1 MSISQRLIPARPAG
15 GRLWRKKAGIVLIV
29 LIVSVS
35 VFISGTALAE
45 EEIQPVAAQF
55 NEVKPVEEIPP
66 VDAQATEVP
75 AAVEPGTGAGPT
87 TSVELNGDI
96 IEYSMDG
103 NKITAQGNVVIL
115 YEDVTLTCDQVEF
128 SRATSTAHAR
138 GNVRLLKGGESEISG
153 EEMTFNF
160 EKMTG
165 DFAPAAIFANPY
177 YGKGEEVSK
186 LDANHIS
193 MKNGYITT
201 CDHDQ
206 PHFFM
211 RARTLDIYPKDK
223 LVARK
228 VCMKIGGVPLLYFPK
243 MTQDLTGKKPLFT
256 FTPGYDK
263 EWGMFLLTSM
273 RYELNPNLK
282 GFLHLDAREKKDIA
296 EGLDLNYKTPR
307 TGSGSIRTYYMNERS
322 ITAKHF
328 FQERPSPTIERE
340 RFKAEWRH
348 KWDIDQTTNA
358 ILQYYK
364 LSDSTLLKEYFE
376 REFDKDGSPDTFF
389 LLTKNFYTGAVNFR
403 TDKRVNRF
411 EGGVERLP
419 ELRYDLS
426 SLELLETGLFFR
438 NTSVYSNL
446 SSKQASPSEVRLETM
461 RLDTDSELSYPM
473 KVGIFEMKPFLGGE
487 HTYYSKTKDPQDY
500 DAIRGIFR
508 TGASLSTKFY
518 KVFDAA
524 TDRWGLDINRLR
536 HIVTPSASYSYN
548 HTPTFTSND
557 LDSFDG
563 VDSRD
568 IGHSINFSLENK
580 LQTKRN
586 DNVVELLRAVIG
598 TDFALKENPG
608 KGGFNVIN
616 TDIDFRPVD
625 RVTFYF
631 DSAYDTRE
639 EYLTTANFDLHINA
653 GQKWTAGIGKRWNR
667 AVDDQVTAELSY
679 KINPKWAIRTYNR
692 FDLKNGIHKE
702 QEISIR
708 RDLHEWTMDINFN
721 ETRTKGSEIWIVFTL
736 KAFPDFIL
744 DLGTS
749 FNKRKAGSQS
759 SEGE

>member
-1 MSISQRLIPARPAG
+1 MVFRRT
-15 GRLWRKKAGIVLIV
+15 GIVLI
-29 LIVSVS
+29 LL
-35 VFISGTALAE
+35 ISGIPAFVFGSAAAQET
-45 EEIQPVAAQF
+45 QPVVAQP
-55 NEVKPVEEIPP
+55 EVVPSGEAQPEEAKP
-66 VDAQATEVP
+66 
-75 AAVEPGTGAGPT
+75 GAGPA
-87 TSVELNGDI
+87 TSVELNGDT

-103 NKITAQGNVVIL
+103 NKITAQGSVVIL
-115 YEDVTLTCDQVEF
+115 YKDVALTCDQVEF
-128 SRATSTAHAR
+128 FRDVSTAHAK
-138 GNVRLLKGGESEISG
+138 GNVRLIKGGYSEISR

-165 DFAPAAIFANPY
+165 DFAPAAIFADPY
-177 YGKGEEVSK
+177 YGKGEQVSK
-186 LDANHIS
+186 LDANHIR

-206 PHFFM
+206 PHFFI
-211 RARTLDIYPKDK
+211 RARTMDIYPKDK

-228 VCMKIGGVPLLYFPK
+228 VCMKVGGVPLLYIPK
-243 MTQDLTGKKPLFT
+243 FSQDLTGKKPLFT

-296 EGLDLNYKTPR
+296 EGLDLHYKTPH
-307 TGSGSIRTYYMNERS
+307 TGSGSIRIYYMNERN
-322 ITAKHF
+322 ITSKHF

-348 KWDIDQTTNA
+348 KWDIDQKTSA
-358 ILQYYK
+358 IWQYYK
-364 LSDSTLLKEYFE
+364 LSDNTFLKEYFE
-376 REFDKDGSPDTFF
+376 REFDKDSAPQTFF
-389 LLTKNFYTGAVNFR
+389 QLTRTLPMGMMSFR

-411 EGGVERLP
+411 ESAVERLP

-426 SLELLETGLFFR
+426 SQKIGETNFYLK
-438 NTSVYSNL
+438 NTTIYSNL
-446 SSKQASPSEVRLETM
+446 SSKQASPTEVRLETM
-461 RLDTDSELSYPM
+461 RLDADNELSYSM
-473 KVGIFEMKPFLGGE
+473 NAGIFEMKPFVGGE
-487 HTYYSKTKDPQDY
+487 HTYYSKTKDPGEY

-518 KVFDAA
+518 KVFDAEVEK
-524 TDRWGLDINRLR
+524 WGLDIHRLR
-536 HIVTPSASYSYN
+536 HIITPSAAYSYN

-557 LDSFDG
+557 LDSFYAI
-563 VDSRD
+563 DSRD
-568 IGHSINFSLENK
+568 IGHSINFSVENK

-586 DNVVELLRAVIG
+586 NNVVELLRAVIG

-608 KGGFNVIN
+608 KGGFNAIN

-631 DSAYDTRE
+631 DSTYDTRE
-639 EYLTTANFDLHINA
+639 EYLTTANFDLYIN
-653 GQKWTAGIGKRWNR
+653 GGPKWTAGIGKRWNR
-667 AVDDQVTAELSY
+667 AVDDQVTTQFTY
-679 KINPKWAIRTYNR
+679 KINQKWALTTYNR
-692 FDLKNGIHKE
+692 FDVRSAVHKE
-702 QEISIR
+702 QEFTLR

-736 KAFPDFIL
+736 KAFPDFVV
-744 DLGTS
+744 DMGTS

-759 SEGE
+759 SEGK

>member
-1 MSISQRLIPARPAG
+1 MVMRET
-15 GRLWRKKAGIVLIV
+15 GIVLI
-29 LIVSVS
+29 LSLLCIP
-35 VFISGTALAE
+35 VFIFGFASAE
-45 EEIQPVAAQF
+45 ETQSVAAQSDAVPSGGIQP
-55 NEVKPVEEIPP
+55 EALHPDAAKPV
-66 VDAQATEVP
+66 T
-75 AAVEPGTGAGPT
+75 GPT
-87 TSVELNGDI
+87 TSVELNGDT
-96 IEYSMDG
+96 IEYSVDG
-103 NKITAQGNVVIL
+103 NRVIAAGNVMIL
-115 YEDVTLTCDQVEF
+115 YKDVTLTCDRVEF
-128 SRATSTAHAR
+128 ARDTGTAHAQ
-138 GNVRLLKGGESEISG
+138 GNVRLIKGGGSEISG
-153 EEMTFNF
+153 GEMTFNF

-165 DFAPAAIFANPY
+165 DFAPASIFANPY
-177 YGKGEEVSK
+177 YGRGEQVTK
-186 LDANHIS
+186 LDADHIF

-201 CDHDQ
+201 CDHDH

-211 RARTLDIYPKDK
+211 RSRTLDIYPKDK
-223 LVARK
+223 LVARG
-228 VCMKIGGVPLLYFPK
+228 VCMKVGGVPLLYLPK
-243 MTQDLTGKKPLFT
+243 MTQDLKGKKPLFT

-273 RYELNPNLK
+273 RYELNDNFK

-296 EGLDLNYKTPR
+296 SGFDLVYKTPH

-322 ITAKHF
+322 ITSKHF
-328 FQERPSPTIERE
+328 YRPRPSPTIERE

-348 KWDIDQTTNA
+348 KWDIDQKTNA

-389 LLTKNFYTGAVNFR
+389 LLTKNLTAGVMSFR

-411 EGGVERLP
+411 EGLVERLP

-426 SLELLETGLFFR
+426 SQKIGETNFYAR
-438 NTSVYSNL
+438 NTTVYSNL
-446 SSKQASPSEVRLETM
+446 SSKQASPTEVRLETM
-461 RLDTDSELSYPM
+461 RLDTDNELSYPM
-473 KVGIFEMKPFLGGE
+473 KVGIFEMRPFVGGE
-487 HTYYSKTKDPQDY
+487 HTYYSKTKDPEEY

-518 KVFDAA
+518 RVFDVE
-524 TDRWGLDINRLR
+524 TNEWGLDIHRLR
-536 HIVTPSASYSYN
+536 HIITPSAAYSYN

-557 LDSFDG
+557 LDSFDAI
-563 VDSRD
+563 DSKD
-568 IGHSINFSLENK
+568 IGHSIIFSLENK

-586 DNVVELLRAVIG
+586 NDVVELLRAVIG

-608 KGGFNVIN
+608 KGGFNVVTTN
-616 TDIDFRPVD
+616 IDFRPVD

-631 DSAYDTRE
+631 DSTYDTRE
-639 EYLTTANFDLHINA
+639 EYLTTANFDMYING

-667 AVDDQVTAELSY
+667 AVDDQVTTELSY

-702 QEISIR
+702 QEITIR

-721 ETRTKGSEIWIVFTL
+721 ETRSRGNEIWIVFTL
-736 KAFPDFIL
+736 KAFPDFMV
-744 DLGTS
+744 DMGTS

-759 SEGE
+759 SGGQ

>member
-1 MSISQRLIPARPAG
+1 MSISQRLI
-15 GRLWRKKAGIVLIV
+15 RLWRKRTGIVLMLLVMSIP
-29 LIVSVS
+29 
-35 VFISGTALAE
+35 VFIFGIASAE
-45 EEIQPVAAQF
+45 EKIQPVAVQL
-55 NEVKPVEEIPP
+55 NEAEPKEETPP
-66 VDAQATEVP
+66 VAVQVTEVP
-75 AAVEPGTGAGPT
+75 AAVEPSNPATGGA
-87 TSVELNGDI
+87 TSVELNGDT

-103 NKITAQGNVVIL
+103 NKVTAEGNVVIF
-115 YEDVTLTCDQVEF
+115 YKDVTLTCDHLEF
-128 SRATSTAHAR
+128 SRDTSIAHAK

-160 EKMTG
+160 ATMNG
-165 DFAPAAIFANPY
+165 DFAPASIFANPY
-177 YGKGEEVSK
+177 YGKGEQVSK
-186 LDANHIS
+186 IDANHIS
-193 MKNGYITT
+193 MTNGYITT

-206 PHFFM
+206 PHYFI
-211 RARTLDIYPKDK
+211 RSRKIDIYPKDK

-228 VCMKIGGVPLLYFPK
+228 VCMKIGGVPVLYLPK
-243 MTQDLTGKKPLFT
+243 MTQDLTGKKPLVT

-273 RYELNPNLK
+273 RYELNDNLK
-282 GFLHLDAREKKDIA
+282 GTLHLDAREKKDIA
-296 EGLDLNYKTPR
+296 SGVDLTYKTPS
-307 TGSGSIRTYYMNERS
+307 TGSGSIRTYYMNERN
-322 ITAKHF
+322 ITSRHF
-328 FQERPSPTIERE
+328 FQPRPSPTIERE

-348 KWDIDQTTNA
+348 KWDIDQKTNA

-364 LSDSTLLKEYFE
+364 LSDATFLKEYFE

-389 LLTKNFYTGAVNFR
+389 LFTRNFRNGAINFR

-426 SLELLETGLFFR
+426 SLELLGTGLFFR
-438 NTSVYSNL
+438 NTSIYSNL
-446 SSKQASPSEVRLETM
+446 SSKQASPSELRLETM

-473 KVGIFEMKPFLGGE
+473 KVGIIEMRPFVGGE
-487 HTYYSKTKDPQDY
+487 HTYYSKTKDQEEY

-518 KVFDAA
+518 KVFDVEMEK
-524 TDRWGLDINRLR
+524 WGLNIHRLR
-536 HIVTPSASYSYN
+536 HIVTPSTSYSYN

-557 LDSFDG
+557 LDSFDAI
-563 VDSRD
+563 DSRD

-586 DNVVELLRAVIG
+586 DEVVELLRALIG

-639 EYLTTANFDLHINA
+639 EYLTTANFDLYINA
-653 GQKWTAGIGKRWNR
+653 GPKWTAGIGKRWNR

-702 QEISIR
+702 QEITIR
-708 RDLHEWTMDINFN
+708 RDLHEWTMDVNFN

-736 KAFPDFIL
+736 KAFPDFMV
-744 DLGTS
+744 DMGTS

-759 SEGE
+759 SEGK